1 LDYEIPPP
9 LDDKIRD
16 NDFDL
21 EDEIIIEDNI
31 STTNLE
37 LPDLPS
43 DYNVY
48 SSTSIED
55 PPEIPSIH
63 NSIRSLSSSSER
75 IDEKEIETHSDVAQK
90 KESDT
95 KSYDDDSTDVDV
107 IVRVESDVDV
117 VVVVEKK
124 IESSS
129 TVECDDE
136 IGERTEPEGSSEVN
150 ELTVT
155 KVEDRNENFKSN
167 NEWDEVKN
175 RKESAGDSKT
185 ENSEDDFDDFTEFQ
199 ATHTDI
205 PEPVPELSFEN
216 SNEDED
222 DDFNDFE
229 SAIPSN
235 RQIELVQKFDEKVTI
250 SEVAFE
256 ADFSGFNAFSNETK
270 DDFDDFQDFS
280 SAQPE
285 IKTVQNSINQLAQ
298 NIDDDDDDDF
308 GEFSDFKAAEAPTN
322 IDYYPTHSKFL
333 MKPNNVSET
342 FNMMFPNEGDVEEVS
357 HETVKDELNV
367 LKFKSDNFVSKFND
381 FDETIALGY
390 QYNNSKAS
398 QTLVKSLGIDTRNIV
413 SELDTIQMNK

>member
-55 PPEIPSIH
+55 PPELPSFQ
-63 NSIRSLSSSSER
+63 NSIRSFSSSLER
-75 IDEKEIETHSDVAQK
+75 IDNEKEITHSDVAQK

-95 KSYDDDSTDVDV
+95 KSDDDDSTDVDV

-117 VVVVEKK
+117 VVVEKK
-124 IESSS
+124 IESN

-155 KVEDRNENFKSN
+155 KVDNKNEKQIA
-167 NEWDEVKN
+167 NEWEEVKN

-199 ATHTDI
+199 ATYTDI
-205 PEPVPELSFEN
+205 PEPVPELNFEN
-216 SNEDED
+216 SIEDED

-235 RQIELVQKFDEKVTI
+235 RQVELVQKFSEQVTI
-250 SEVAFE
+250 SEVGFE

-280 SAQPE
+280 STQPE
-285 IKTVQNSINQLAQ
+285 TKALQKTMSQLAE
-298 NIDDDDDDDF
+298 NIDEDDDDF
-308 GEFSDFKAAEAPTN
+308 GEFSDFTAAEVPTN

-333 MKPNNVSET
+333 MKPNNVNET
-342 FNMMFPNEGDVEEVS
+342 FNMMFPSESDVDEVS
-357 HETVKDELNV
+357 HAKMKDELNV
-367 LKFKSDNFVSKFND
+367 LKSDNFVSKFND

-390 QYNNSKAS
+390 QYNNSNAS

-413 SELDTIQMNK
+413 S